1 MQIQRNRP
9 KQSLNL
15 AQTEIQSG
23 AAAQIQQFIASQTL
37 FCAFFWSGLNAASCI
52 FDAKYKA
59 AINSTRN
66 LRAKVR
72 AMRQGSTN
80 KKKKKGKVSREAN
93 P

>member
-37 FCAFFWSGLNAASCI
+37 FCAFFSGVA
-52 FDAKYKA
+52 
-59 AINSTRN
+59 
-66 LRAKVR
+66 
-72 AMRQGSTN
+72 
-80 KKKKKGKVSREAN
+80 
-93 P
+93 